1 MWQDRTDVCLL
12 VPLWVRLHS
21 GKGGDCAVPENAQVK
36 KLMEPQG
43 KKGEGGRGKK
53 KKDRSEQKLQKG
65 LRKAGN
71 TTAIP
76 VSEGRKENVLLG
88 LGRELRV
95 ILCKPAELLD

>member
-1 MWQDRTDVCLL
+1 MKTLT
-12 VPLWVRLHS
+12 
-21 GKGGDCAVPENAQVK
+21 
-36 KLMEPQG
+36 EPQD
-43 KKGEGGRGKK
+43 KKGEGGRGGGGGER
-53 KKDRSEQKLQKG
+53 DRSEQKLQKG

-71 TTAIP
+71 RTAIP